1 MPSNVHNLTL
11 SADAKRMW
19 STLPLQAADL
29 TDPRNPRFLGN
40 LEDELRTAGEGRP
53 LLAHQAWP
61 PPDGPRLHAGAQ
73 MVGPQQRSVIDGE
86 DWAQTSP
93 PTLVRQQPH
102 AHPYQLAPNPHT
114 TP

>member
-40 LEDELRTAGEGRP
+40 LEDELRTAGEGT
-53 LLAHQAWP
+53 LLFAHEAWP
-61 PPDGPRLHAGAQ
+61 SPDGTSLYAGGQ
-73 MVGPQQRSVIDGE
+73 MAGDEKLFMIEVERSEERRVGNEWDRKGKVQ
-86 DWAQTSP
+86 
-93 PTLVRQQPH
+93 
-102 AHPYQLAPNPHT
+102 
-114 TP
+114 